1 MNKHVHGTTNTV
13 ARTHPMNVQWDFGA
27 VWGNAVVDDDIDF
40 DPSLPCK
47 WIPDELMLPPPPP
60 PPLTP
65 PGLFVGLTLTG
76 YDGEVLETTGLMVG
90 ESVRRILASVAE
102 LFFWTAM
109 CVLLGIVVV
118 ALVMRLPDSVFDRV
132 RRRVAKVEEEEEEEE
147 EEDTPVTTPG
157 HAPGGIV
164 RTMAVVHG
172 GKPSGGQLL
181 HYFKP
186 ETVAKAIV
194 RRDVRKQEHPVRVE
208 VVVQRQ
214 QQQQQPEPEEE
225 EAEVGDKRGA
235 CDDGDDDAVVAR
247 EAKVA
252 RVEGEG
258 EGESMVA

>member
-27 VWGNAVVDDDIDF
+27 VWGNAGVDDDSDF

-47 WIPDELMLPPPPP
+47 WIPDDDDDDALMLPPPPPP

-132 RRRVAKVEEEEEEEE
+132 VRRSVAEEEEEEEE
-147 EEDTPVTTPG
+147 VDTPVTTPG
-157 HAPGGIV
+157 PAPIV
-164 RTMAVVHG
+164 HTMAVVHG

-186 ETVAKAIV
+186 ETVAKAMV

-208 VVVQRQ
+208 VVVQ
-214 QQQQQPEPEEE
+214 QQQPEE

-235 CDDGDDDAVVAR
+235 CDDDGDAVVAR

-252 RVEGEG
+252 RVEAEG
-258 EGESMVA
+258 EAMEGVDGGI